1 MRIGDCKYCIAVPD
15 GENMV
20 DVLHPETGL
29 TVCYGKTLDDVR
41 KEPGYEKAE
50 IMLVDDFCAAK
61 AKRQDSPITWT
72 ETTEE
77 RYFEMLEVLP
87 PAMMLGG
94 DFLVGEPWDH
104 HAISGEPRFA
114 AYRQRGDK
122 FYTANRP
129 ITRFELKLERFDLVE
144 EDKP

>member
-1 MRIGDCKYCIAVPD
+1 MRISDCKYCIAVPG

-29 TVCYGKTLDDVR
+29 TVCYGKTLEDVR

-87 PAMMLGG
+87 PAFWKAGA
-94 DFLVGEPWDH
+94 FLVGEPWDH
-104 HAISGEPRFA
+104 HTLTGKPRFA
-114 AYRQRGDK
+114 AFWQKGKK
-122 FYTANRP
+122 FFEANRP
-129 ITRFELKLERFDLVE
+129 LTVNELKSFIE
-144 EDKP
+144 